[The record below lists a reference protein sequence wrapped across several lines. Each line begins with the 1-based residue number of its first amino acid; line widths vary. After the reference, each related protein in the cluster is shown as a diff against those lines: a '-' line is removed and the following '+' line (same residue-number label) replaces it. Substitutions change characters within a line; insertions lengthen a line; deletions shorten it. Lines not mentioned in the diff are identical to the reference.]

1 MTPKQF
7 SASLAEIASSARHHP
22 EPGLA
27 VSLLAQLLLD
37 FSVTFEETLTKYHTL
52 LRSTDSYEKLTELAT
67 QALAE
72 FELIENPVKKSSAA
86 FDELLLASN
95 SYADLEAKVT
105 KSMGAVT
112 PGTVAALTALIDPA
126 LTGAPEFAADETTAT
141 TTG

>member
-37 FSVTFEETLTKYHTL
+37 FSVTLETVLTKYQTL
-52 LRSTDSYEKLTELAT
+52 LVANKDYKNLTVLAS

-72 FELIENPVKKSSAA
+72 I
-86 FDELLLASN
+86 
-95 SYADLEAKVT
+95 EAK
-105 KSMGAVT
+105 
-112 PGTVAALTALIDPA
+112 TAIS
-126 LTGAPEFAADETTAT
+126 TET